1 MKSTKGIFVILL
13 VTIGVISRAQ
23 GRYQPQP
30 YQAPKPAQQ
39 ADPSGVMVLLG
50 PSVYYYQGDPN
61 GALDEFLNNRIGYQL
76 NGFIGYK
83 SPNTRGGNALG
94 LFGTAGYTSEAVFDF
109 IKAYQGLTTDDI
121 VINKYFTFYQIE
133 AGFIVGNTLRFSTG
147 AGKQNYNT
155 INGSGE
161 FRYLSSTIG
170 LMISLGG
177 VVWNIDANFNYGRDW
192 PRTAMKLSTGLL
204 VKF

>member
-94 LFGTAGYTSEAVFDF
+94 LFE
-109 IKAYQGLTTDDI
+109 QP
-121 VINKYFTFYQIE
+121 VILPK
-133 AGFIVGNTLRFSTG
+133 
-147 AGKQNYNT
+147 
-155 INGSGE
+155 
-161 FRYLSSTIG
+161 RYLISSKPIRG
-170 LMISLGG
+170 LQQMIL
-177 VVWNIDANFNYGRDW
+177 
-192 PRTAMKLSTGLL
+192 LSTNILH
-204 VKF
+204 FTR